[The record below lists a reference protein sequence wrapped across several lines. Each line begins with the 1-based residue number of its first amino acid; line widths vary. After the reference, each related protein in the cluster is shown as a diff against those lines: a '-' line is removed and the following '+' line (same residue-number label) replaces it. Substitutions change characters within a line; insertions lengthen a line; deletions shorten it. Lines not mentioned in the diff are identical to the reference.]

1 MVNGDHCNGF
11 SGTIKAVMQQ
21 KRELFRIALERSGE
35 IHQGAIVARC
45 EVLDLTEKG
54 VQLKTDLSVTVGE
67 ALQLEFNLTKSCA
80 IHCSLLVTRVSPP
93 HVGACIT
100 DIFPEDQKHLS
111 SFVEQLITL
120 NLGGF

>member
-1 MVNGDHCNGF
+1 
-11 SGTIKAVMQQ
+11 MQQ

-35 IHQGAIVARC
+35 IHQGTKVARC

-67 ALQLEFNLTKSCA
+67 ALQLEFNLTESCA

-93 HVGACIT
+93 HVGARIT
-100 DIFPEDQKHLS
+100 DIFPDDQKHLS